1 MTELPFMLEAV
12 IAAAV
17 GGIISIALIWVGKYF
32 VLDNVFEGPT
42 KNGVIPNLGIND
54 VLVAGGSGLIVGVV
68 LSGIT
73 AFLTLRLYVRL

>member
-1 MTELPFMLEAV
+1 
-12 IAAAV
+12 
-17 GGIISIALIWVGKYF
+17 